1 MDVSTSG
8 LAVADEDFN
17 IATSGGPTVF
27 ALTSPAND
35 EPTVE
40 AFFEGSHPV
49 YEGAQEDYSS
59 QSIIIREKQ
68 GSTAATQKGAFVAS
82 DWKIQNGSET
92 ATTTPATLAT
102 NLAFLGLENL
112 HRPMEIT
119 ASTSNSAAA
128 RTLTWSD
135 GTDSLAITTADFSSS
150 AGNAHAQLDDIRD
163 KLDALTDLKGF
174 SFTFLDASGNV
185 VDSTSGSNWRDT
197 ASPSQRTVGRQLLPS

>member
-17 IATSGGPTVF
+17 IATSGGPTIF

-92 ATTTPATLAT
+92 AVTNAATLAT
-102 NLAFLGLENL
+102 NLAFLGLQIYIGQWKL
-112 HRPMEIT
+112 PPAQALQARP
-119 ASTSNSAAA
+119 
-128 RTLTWSD
+128 L
-135 GTDSLAITTADFSSS
+135 
-150 AGNAHAQLDDIRD
+150 
-163 KLDALTDLKGF
+163 
-174 SFTFLDASGNV
+174 
-185 VDSTSGSNWRDT
+185 
-197 ASPSQRTVGRQLLPS
+197 

>member
-1 MDVSTSG
+1 MQTKISTLLS
-8 LAVADEDFN
+8 AAAPS
-17 IATSGGPTVF
+17 IF

-82 DWKIQNGSET
+82 GWKIQNGTET
-92 ATTTPATLAT
+92 AASASASALAT
-102 NLAFLGLENL
+102 NLAFLGLQNL

-119 ASTSNSAAA
+119 AAHQAAPPHDLLLGRMARIAFRLQLLTSAAVLE
-128 RTLTWSD
+128 TLTHSWM
-135 GTDSLAITTADFSSS
+135 
-150 AGNAHAQLDDIRD
+150 
-163 KLDALTDLKGF
+163 
-174 SFTFLDASGNV
+174 
-185 VDSTSGSNWRDT
+185 TSGTSLT
-197 ASPSQRTVGRQLLPS
+197 QSRT

>member
-17 IATSGGPTVF
+17 IATCGGPTVF

-68 GSTAATQKGAFVAS
+68 GSTAATEKGAFVAS

-92 ATTTPATLAT
+92 ASLQRLQLLAT
-102 NLAFLGLENL
+102 NLAFLGLQNL

-119 ASTSNSAAA
+119 ASTGCREFN
-128 RTLTWSD
+128 
-135 GTDSLAITTADFSSS
+135 
-150 AGNAHAQLDDIRD
+150 HLD
-163 KLDALTDLKGF
+163 L
-174 SFTFLDASGNV
+174 V
-185 VDSTSGSNWRDT
+185 
-197 ASPSQRTVGRQLLPS
+197 